1 MLFWFSRQ
9 GFSNPLAERMKSSPP
24 VKPLHCG
31 LARAGIAQMG
41 EKLKNFSAELCVMI
55 AALTSKLLFYF
66 WECAAAA
73 AAAAAFQT
81 QIASVL
87 MQIALAHCQ
96 SGLYYSV
103 NVGNCNCNFL
113 GFQSI

>member
-73 AAAAAFQT
+73 AAAAFQT